1 MNQLST
7 EALEVLKRLC
17 AAYAAQPFEEGKEE
31 RLRPVALCRAEQKLA
46 MNELRREG
54 LLTARHKILGEKLY
68 QIPVD
73 QLPAIEQ
80 EFFPYQPQFIAGH
93 LVSLTMEAGA
103 GLAIDLF
110 RALLFTAWEG
120 LPLTAKGIIHKKH
133 LNRLAAQL
141 SFGEEHLQGLSVGSL
156 LEEQK
161 TLSVI
166 ATVDILLCLGLIRRQ
181 SAGYTLDLELLDR
194 WLQLPEATMS
204 DILYGIV
211 INRSGSVGPADQHFR
226 YIISNADFIPGK
238 WIMLPALLDWM
249 MASNLTGNV
258 ARNELEKSSLNWLR
272 CLTGF
277 GWCELGETAEGMLCF
292 RWTAAKPMLS
302 AERGSFAAVGS
313 GDTQEQFIV
322 QPDFEV
328 LVPPEV
334 PYSVRW
340 TLAGC
345 AELQQSD
352 TIWSFRLT
360 KERLELAAERGMSP
374 NDIISWISEHAM
386 GGLPS
391 GVQMSL
397 EQWAKSIG
405 RTSLSQVILLTCQTE
420 ADGAAIAAHPRLQE
434 NLERIGP
441 LHFIVDPEYMEQI
454 RKELYSAGLAPSRII
469 GGQGEDPNV
478 GWSWFPHET
487 GNPEA
492 TYVLPELNVELG
504 LLSKGN
510 PFLNLPVIAPE
521 QEEEILFGGENVPQ
535 IWSKEWRHYHSST
548 AQKVMEQGLRWGVKV
563 RFALKDQ
570 MLDFIPS
577 RISGNPWRVSGQLLY
592 HDGETVEDIELTP
605 EDWKEMKLVIP
616 KGRRNSSSAQA
627 SDYGM
632 IEKSTE
638 SVDH

>member
-141 SFGEEHLQGLSVGSL
+141 SFGEEHLQWLSVGSL

-181 SAGYTLDLELLDR
+181 SAGYTLDMELLDR

-204 DILYGIV
+204 DILYGII
-211 INRSGSVGPADQHFR
+211 INRCGCVGPADQHFR

-249 MASNLTGNV
+249 MDANLTGTV
-258 ARNELEKSSLNWLR
+258 ARNELEQSSLNWLR

-292 RWTAAKPMLS
+292 CWTAAKPMLS

-334 PYSVRW
+334 PILYDGHW
-340 TLAGC
+340 
-345 AELQQSD
+345 
-352 TIWSFRLT
+352 
-360 KERLELAAERGMSP
+360 LAA
-374 NDIISWISEHAM
+374 
-386 GGLPS
+386 L
-391 GVQMSL
+391 
-397 EQWAKSIG
+397 
-405 RTSLSQVILLTCQTE
+405 
-420 ADGAAIAAHPRLQE
+420 
-434 NLERIGP
+434 
-441 LHFIVDPEYMEQI
+441 
-454 RKELYSAGLAPSRII
+454 
-469 GGQGEDPNV
+469 
-478 GWSWFPHET
+478 
-487 GNPEA
+487 
-492 TYVLPELNVELG
+492 
-504 LLSKGN
+504 
-510 PFLNLPVIAPE
+510 
-521 QEEEILFGGENVPQ
+521 
-535 IWSKEWRHYHSST
+535 
-548 AQKVMEQGLRWGVKV
+548 
-563 RFALKDQ
+563 
-570 MLDFIPS
+570 
-577 RISGNPWRVSGQLLY
+577 
-592 HDGETVEDIELTP
+592 
-605 EDWKEMKLVIP
+605 
-616 KGRRNSSSAQA
+616 SSSKVIRYGA
-627 SDYGM
+627 SG
-632 IEKSTE
+632 
-638 SVDH
+638 